1 MKSNKKESTSETR
14 IVKQHSFSA
23 RRSSLRKI
31 NESTKK
37 VMRRFRLSSRMKR
50 KKRSDKPK
58 TGKEET
64 IITNSIVKIT
74 NDIPNLLHSLSS
86 ASESTIHTISR
97 RNLFNNPDNAAI
109 LLVDPKSRI
118 YEILSCQL
126 DEFDDDVPVTTILDF
141 ISESTTDEALKDI
154 EFTGLINLNGT
165 EFPPKER
172 LKDHIFGGELLIAK
186 TSSRADVEFLDLAN
200 LVLENPKLASAVC

>member
-1 MKSNKKESTSETR
+1 
-14 IVKQHSFSA
+14 
-23 RRSSLRKI
+23 
-31 NESTKK
+31 
-37 VMRRFRLSSRMKR
+37 MKR
-50 KKRSDKPK
+50 KKQSDEQK

-64 IITNSIVKIT
+64 TITNSFVKIT

-86 ASESTIHTISR
+86 ASESTIHSISR